1 MVLAGSFG
9 IWYWS
14 QSKSSCILFTAFKD
28 TMIYHLG
35 TVAFGSLLIAIV
47 KVIRYLI
54 TQVEKRLKKAAG
66 ANPLT
71 RGIITFVSCC
81 CKCFFWCL
89 EKFLKFISKNA
100 YIMCAIYGRN
110 FCVSAV
116 DALSRNNPI
125 KLSKLNQLIFN
136 FFFTISQSS

>member
-14 QSKSSCILFTAFKD
+14 QSRSSCIFFRAFKD
-28 TMIYHLG
+28 TTVYHLG
-35 TVAFGSLLIAIV
+35 TLAFGSLLIAIV
-47 KVIRYLI
+47 KLIRFLI

-66 ANPLT
+66 NNPVT
-71 RGIITFVSCC
+71 KCIITFVSCC

-110 FCVSAV
+110 FCVSAA
-116 DALSRNNPI
+116 DALSKLAVTRPTQTNRSQQPI
-125 KLSKLNQLIFN
+125 FKPF
-136 FFFTISQSS
+136 